1 MAWCTGRAIALP
13 TPSAFFY
20 TTGTIMK
27 SNREQT
33 KPTAVGDTIEADG
46 GGGEMIAV
54 ARAHRELIDMLAR
67 HVLAVVEQ
75 DANSRPRDSK
85 EGHGGEHGSQNGKPQ
100 RADAP
105 SRATKPRDGAGT
117 NPE

>member
-1 MAWCTGRAIALP
+1 MN
-13 TPSAFFY
+13 SQQ
-20 TTGTIMK
+20 
-27 SNREQT
+27 EQP
-33 KPTAVGDTIEADG
+33 KPTATGGTIEADG

-54 ARAHRELIDMLAR
+54 ARAQRELIDMLAR
-67 HVLAVVEQ
+67 LVLVAAEQ

-105 SRATKPRDGAGT
+105 SRATKPRDGAG
-117 NPE
+117 PDLE

>member
-1 MAWCTGRAIALP
+1 
-13 TPSAFFY
+13 
-20 TTGTIMK
+20 MK

-54 ARAHRELIDMLAR
+54 ARAQRELIDMLAR
-67 HVLAVVEQ
+67 LVLVVAEQ

-105 SRATKPRDGAGT
+105 SRATKPRDGAG
-117 NPE
+117 PDLE

>member
-1 MAWCTGRAIALP
+1 MT
-13 TPSAFFY
+13 S
-20 TTGTIMK
+20 
-27 SNREQT
+27 EQEQP
-33 KPTAVGDTIEADG
+33 KPTAMGGTIDADG
-46 GGGEMIAV
+46 RGGEMIAV
-54 ARAHRELIDMLAR
+54 ARAQAELIDMLAR
-67 HVLAVVEQ
+67 LVLVAAEQ

-105 SRATKPRDGAGT
+105 GRATEPRDGTGT

>member
-1 MAWCTGRAIALP
+1 
-13 TPSAFFY
+13 
-20 TTGTIMK
+20 MK
-27 SNREQT
+27 ANREQT
-33 KPTAVGDTIEADG
+33 KPTAVGDIIEADD
-46 GGGEMIAV
+46 GGGELIAV
-54 ARAHRELIDMLAR
+54 ARAQRELIDMLAR
-67 HVLAVVEQ
+67 LVLAAAEQ

-105 SRATKPRDGAGT
+105 GRATKPRDGAGT

>member
-1 MAWCTGRAIALP
+1 
-13 TPSAFFY
+13 
-20 TTGTIMK
+20 MK
-27 SNREQT
+27 ANREQT

-54 ARAHRELIDMLAR
+54 ARAQRELIDMLAR
-67 HVLAVVEQ
+67 LVLSAAAEQ

-100 RADAP
+100 RANAP
-105 SRATKPRDGAGT
+105 GRVTKP
-117 NPE
+117 

>member
-1 MAWCTGRAIALP
+1 MAWRTGRAIALP
-13 TPSAFFY
+13 APSAFFHP
-20 TTGTIMK
+20 TGTIMK

-54 ARAHRELIDMLAR
+54 ARAQRELIDMLAR
-67 HVLAVVEQ
+67 LVLAVEQ

-85 EGHGGEHGSQNGKPQ
+85 EGPGGEHGSQNGKPQ
-100 RADAP
+100 RTDAP
-105 SRATKPRDGAGT
+105 RRATKP
-117 NPE
+117 

>member
-1 MAWCTGRAIALP
+1 
-13 TPSAFFY
+13 
-20 TTGTIMK
+20 MK

-46 GGGEMIAV
+46 GGGDMIAV
-54 ARAHRELIDMLAR
+54 ARAQRELIDMLAR
-67 HVLAVVEQ
+67 LVLTVAEQ

-105 SRATKPRDGAGT
+105 ARVDARYHRT
-117 NPE
+117 

>member
-1 MAWCTGRAIALP
+1 
-13 TPSAFFY
+13 
-20 TTGTIMK
+20 MK

-54 ARAHRELIDMLAR
+54 ARAQRELIDMLAR
-67 HVLAVVEQ
+67 LVLAAAAVQ

-105 SRATKPRDGAGT
+105 GRATKPRDGAGT

>member
-1 MAWCTGRAIALP
+1 
-13 TPSAFFY
+13 
-20 TTGTIMK
+20 MK
-27 SNREQT
+27 SNREQP
-33 KPTAVGDTIEADG
+33 KPTAEGGTIETDG

-54 ARAHRELIDMLAR
+54 ARAQRELIDMLAR
-67 HVLAVVEQ
+67 LVLAAEQ

-105 SRATKPRDGAGT
+105 GRATKPRDGAGT
-117 NPE
+117 NSE

>member
-1 MAWCTGRAIALP
+1 
-13 TPSAFFY
+13 
-20 TTGTIMK
+20 MK

-54 ARAHRELIDMLAR
+54 ARAQRELIDMLAR
-67 HVLAVVEQ
+67 LVLAAEQ

-105 SRATKPRDGAGT
+105 SRATKPRDGAG
-117 NPE
+117 PDLE

>member
-1 MAWCTGRAIALP
+1 
-13 TPSAFFY
+13 
-20 TTGTIMK
+20 MK

-54 ARAHRELIDMLAR
+54 ARAQRELIDMLAR

-105 SRATKPRDGAGT
+105 GRATKPRDGAG
-117 NPE
+117 PDLE